1 VCSHTSSWS
10 SSSIHQQSVVCRSAK
25 YQASAHTLPRPTSL
39 QARIT
44 SDMACDELI
53 AQCGAWATLPAPS
66 YDYLLSGPFH
76 SSNTTDRSSDLNT
89 APLAS
94 SRDGQTDVDRVSYPT
109 SRASTTALSGD
120 KATTHSTETQSLHAG
135 AELSMDHG
143 SVLSSD
149 TSSMSLFIQANVD
162 TPDRDFIRATSHR
175 CELGVP
181 GNGDARSGIRRQ
193 YFCDVACYGGRRTPA
208 Q

>member
-1 VCSHTSSWS
+1 
-10 SSSIHQQSVVCRSAK
+10 
-25 YQASAHTLPRPTSL
+25 
-39 QARIT
+39 
-44 SDMACDELI
+44 MACDELI

-120 KATTHSTETQSLHAG
+120 KATTHSTETQSSHAG

-162 TPDRDFIRATSHR
+162 TPDREGLTTFTLSGPLLTAANLESQAMAMPAVASGDNTFATWLAMEADVRPLSDVPWSHLVASDPLAA
-175 CELGVP
+175 EIE
-181 GNGDARSGIRRQ
+181 AATGI
-193 YFCDVACYGGRRTPA
+193 DTHE
-208 Q
+208 